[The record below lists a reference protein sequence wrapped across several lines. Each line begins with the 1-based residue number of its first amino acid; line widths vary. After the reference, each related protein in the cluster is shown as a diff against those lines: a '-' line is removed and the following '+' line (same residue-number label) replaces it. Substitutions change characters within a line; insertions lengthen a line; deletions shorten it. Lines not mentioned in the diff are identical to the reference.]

1 MEEIAADILPNTMG
15 YEWTGSAYQE
25 IKAGDVLPY
34 IFALA
39 LVMVFLCLAA
49 QYESWSMPFT
59 VILAV
64 PLAMVGALGA
74 QALRGLSNDLYCQ
87 IGLIM
92 LIGLA
97 SKNAILIVEFARRR
111 REDGLSIEKAATEAA
126 RIRLRPILMTAF
138 AFILGVTPLVFSS
151 GAGSSARQ
159 SLGTAV
165 FGGMFAATVLSL
177 FVVPVFYVLIERL
190 RTRHAQPSEA

>member
-1 MEEIAADILPNTMG
+1 MEAVADEVLPTTMG
-15 YEWTGSAYQE
+15 FEWTGNAYQE
-25 IKAGDVLPY
+25 IEAGNVLPY

-39 LVMVFLCLAA
+39 LIFVFLFLAA
-49 QYESWSMPFT
+49 QYESWSMPFM

-64 PLAMVGALGA
+64 PLAMLGALGA
-74 QALRGLSNDLYCQ
+74 QAIRGLENDIYCQ
-87 IGLIM
+87 VGLIM

-111 REDGLSIEKAATEAA
+111 HEEGLTLEKAAMEAA

-138 AFILGVTPLVFSS
+138 AFIFGVAPLVVST
-151 GAGSSARQ
+151 GAGAGARH

-165 FGGMFAATVLSL
+165 FGGMFAATLLSL
-177 FVVPVFYVLIERL
+177 FVVPVFYVLIGRL
-190 RTRHAQPSEA
+190 RERRGREAVS